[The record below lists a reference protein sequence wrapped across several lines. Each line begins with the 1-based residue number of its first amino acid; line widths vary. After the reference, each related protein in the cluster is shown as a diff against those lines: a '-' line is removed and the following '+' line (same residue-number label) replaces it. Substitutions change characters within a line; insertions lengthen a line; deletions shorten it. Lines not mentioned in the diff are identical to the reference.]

1 MHLYKDEAM
10 AEVSLGEETKK
21 MSGCNGD
28 TLRRDALKGAEIAV
42 CGRVSSCSRGQGR
55 WRTKLEL
62 CCCESFDND
71 HWPTALGTA
80 P

>member
-1 MHLYKDEAM
+1 MHLCKYEAM

-21 MSGCNGD
+21 ISGCNGD
-28 TLRRDALKGAEIAV
+28 TLRRDSLKRADTAM
-42 CGRVSSCSRGQGR
+42 CGRVSSCSRGYDR
-55 WRTKLEL
+55 WRTKLKL

-71 HWPTALGTA
+71 HWSTALGTA